1 MNEKLLEILSHFSID
16 TAPVSCELYG
26 SGHINTTYRVE
37 TQSGRHYILQKVSGN
52 VFKDIPALME
62 NIYRVTEFIKAK
74 VSDPRQVADLIPTD
88 DGGCYIFTDGE
99 YWRVFDFLEGALCLQ
114 LPESEE
120 DFYQSAIG
128 FGHFQ
133 QLLSDF
139 PVSLLHETIPNFHN
153 TPERFRQ
160 LREVIERDPVHRAA
174 GVQREIEF
182 AFAREAEMAA
192 LQKMRDSGELPER
205 VTHNDTKLNNV
216 LFDAKSRTALC
227 VIDLDTVMPGL
238 SLYDYGDSI
247 RFGASTAAEDE
258 KDLSRVSIDTEM
270 FRVYTRG
277 FLEACPSLT
286 EREIDML
293 PMGAKTMTY
302 ENGIRFLADYIDG
315 DNYYSISRPEHNLDR
330 CRTQFKLIEDME
342 AKWDTLLRIVEEE
355 RRALK

>member
-1 MNEKLLEILSHFSID
+1 MNDNLLEILSHFSID
-16 TAPVSCELYG
+16 ASPVSCELYG

-37 TQSGRHYILQKVSGN
+37 TASGRRYILQKVSGN

-74 VSDPRQVADLIPTD
+74 TSDPRQVADLIPTK
-88 DGGCYIFTDGE
+88 DGSYYIFTDGE
-99 YWRVFDFLEGALCLQ
+99 YWRVYDYLENALCLQ

-133 QLLSDF
+133 QLLADF
-139 PVSLLHETIPNFHN
+139 PVSKLHETIPNFHN
-153 TPERFRQ
+153 TPDRFRQ
-160 LREVIERDPVHRAA
+160 FREVLARNPIHRAE
-174 GVQREIEF
+174 GVQKEIEF
-182 AFAREAEMAA
+182 AFRHEEEMAT
-192 LQKMRDSGELPER
+192 LQKMRDNGELPER

-216 LFDAKSRTALC
+216 LFDEKSRTALC

-247 RFGASTAAEDE
+247 RFGASTATEDE
-258 KDLSRVSIDTEM
+258 KDLSKVSIDTEM
-270 FRVYTRG
+270 FRIFTRG
-277 FLEACPSLT
+277 FLKACPSLT

-293 PMGAKTMTY
+293 PMGAKTMTF

-330 CRTQFKLIEDME
+330 CHTQFKLVEDME
-342 AKWDTLLRIVEEE
+342 AKWDILLQIVDEE
-355 RRALK
+355 RHALK